1 MFDNKKMHMSY
12 VCQFLTKCVSLLYQ
26 SKAKCKSV
34 MFIAVLKCMP
44 PIGSKA

>member
-26 SKAKCKSV
+26 LKAKSKSL
-34 MFIAVLKCMP
+34 MFFAV
-44 PIGSKA
+44 